1 MIVFTSLTQLTLF
14 CNIILQYLAHFD
26 DSPVCCKPTTK
37 PKERGQRTRSVGHCY
52 SCEGNHCEHTL
63 YPRGTKIYNGYKRFV
78 TKAISL
84 NKTIMNH
91 NCVQTTE
98 LQLGWRSP
106 HCEPTPS
113 APFAALKKWRTDAA
127 RRDTQRRCWFVQS
140 TIPPQK
146 WRETR
151 MMAQFESGQLK
162 IGTNTALHNQMW
174 ISIFH
179 SYQVLFYHKRKPPTK
194 SPAV

>member
-1 MIVFTSLTQLTLF
+1 MITYSILAQLTIF
-14 CNIILQYLAHFD
+14 CVITLEYLANFD
-26 DSPVCCKPTTK
+26 DSPVCCKPK
-37 PKERGQRTRSVGHCY
+37 IKLKERGHRTRSVGHCY

-63 YPRGTKIYNGYKRFV
+63 YPPHPRGTKIYNGYKRFV
-78 TKAISL
+78 TKAVSL

-98 LQLGWRSP
+98 LQLGRRSP

-113 APFAALKKWRTDAA
+113 APFAALKKLRTDAA

-140 TIPPQK
+140 TTPPQK

-151 MMAQFESGQLK
+151 MMAQFESGQLTS
-162 IGTNTALHNQMW
+162 GTNTALHNAM
-174 ISIFH
+174 
-179 SYQVLFYHKRKPPTK
+179 
-194 SPAV
+194 

>member
-1 MIVFTSLTQLTLF
+1 
-14 CNIILQYLAHFD
+14 
-26 DSPVCCKPTTK
+26 
-37 PKERGQRTRSVGHCY
+37 
-52 SCEGNHCEHTL
+52 
-63 YPRGTKIYNGYKRFV
+63 
-78 TKAISL
+78 
-84 NKTIMNH
+84 MNH

-98 LQLGWRSP
+98 LQLGRRSP

-140 TIPPQK
+140 TIQPQK

-162 IGTNTALHNQMW
+162 SGTKTALHNEMW
-174 ISIFH
+174 ISIF
-179 SYQVLFYHKRKPPTK
+179 LFYQALFYYRRKLPTK
-194 SPAV
+194 SPAVQLPYTKAAFIPRTSKCVHAGEITCNDYLPRTAYIYIPHARNYLLFCYYVCEQSRDGMVTNRSRRY